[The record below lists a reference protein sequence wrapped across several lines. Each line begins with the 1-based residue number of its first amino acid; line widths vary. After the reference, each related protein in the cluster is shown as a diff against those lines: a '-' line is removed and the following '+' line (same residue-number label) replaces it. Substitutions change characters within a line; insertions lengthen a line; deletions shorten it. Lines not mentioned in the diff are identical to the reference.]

1 MNILSKFKNF
11 EVKHEDILSPEDR
24 ENCEKI
30 QSIYENT
37 LSIYKKWYDIYR
49 ENSKSNDEHNYY
61 GLKINDLSICEKIE
75 ALDNNLIWQI
85 YNYFSSKYKVN
96 LSPINLDK
104 SAINYN
110 YQDSTISTIPLNYKV
125 CVDDVLRQL
134 NGLSFEIMRIKQLKK
149 ELKYACKNE
158 YSDIWNIEIKNNIVN
173 FNNFIKFSKSTI
185 WGTYLL
191 KSVKNFP
198 LLELA
203 LSLFEHKK
211 EMNLIG
217 FKLQTDISIA
227 YINQSIK
234 LNSQKIK
241 SIKFFKNGRV
251 DIKFSSPEIAREF
264 ITKWCGYPLNKIA

>member
-1 MNILSKFKNF
+1 MDLVIVESPSKAKTICKYLGSGYKVLASGGHVRDLPADKLGVNVHRNF
-11 EVKHEDILSPEDR
+11 EPEY
-24 ENCEKI
+24 EVYPQK
-30 QSIYENT
+30 ENT
-37 LSIYKKWYDIYR
+37 
-49 ENSKSNDEHNYY
+49 
-61 GLKINDLSICEKIE
+61 
-75 ALDNNLIWQI
+75 
-85 YNYFSSKYKVN
+85 
-96 LSPINLDK
+96 
-104 SAINYN
+104 
-110 YQDSTISTIPLNYKV
+110 
-125 CVDDVLRQL
+125 
-134 NGLSFEIMRIKQLKK
+134 IKQLKK